1 IAEWELVIRNCLL
14 IQIIIGILGNFSLL
28 YRYTFLYFTGCRL
41 RPTDIILMHLF
52 VANSMVIL
60 SRGIPQTMVSFGWK
74 DFFNDIACKLF
85 AYTSKVGRGVSLA
98 ITCLLSFVQ
107 DITISPRN
115 TRAELKGKAPR
126 YIGPSILM
134 CWILQMLINIIFSM
148 FMISKQ
154 SNINI
159 TSRKD
164 LGHCSSVCHNKTRDS
179 LYAALLFV
187 PDVVGLGFMIWT
199 SASMVFILYRHKK
212 QVQHIHRNTVSSRSC
227 PESRATKSIL
237 LLVSTFVCFYTFST
251 IFQCC
256 LVLADKPSWW
266 LENTAAL
273 AAACFRTVS
282 PFVLM
287 SHDSSVSRTCF
298 AWIRRKGS

>member
-1 IAEWELVIRNCLL
+1 MNASNLAIGIAYLSQTIV
-14 IQIIIGILGNFSLL
+14 GILGNFSVL
-28 YRYTFLYFTGCRL
+28 YHYTFLYFTGYRL
-41 RPTDIILMHLF
+41 RPTDIILMHIF

-60 SRGIPQTMVSFGWK
+60 FRGIPQTMVSFGWK
-74 DFFNDIACKLF
+74 GFFNDFACKLF

-98 ITCLLSFVQ
+98 STCLLSFIQ
-107 DITISPRN
+107 AITISPRN
-115 TRAELKGKAPR
+115 TRWAELKGKAPK

-134 CWILQMLINIIFSM
+134 CWILQMLINIIFPM

-159 TSRKD
+159 TSRKY

-187 PDVVGLGFMIWT
+187 PDVVGLGFMIWA
-199 SASMVFILYRHKK
+199 SGSMVFILYRHKK
-212 QVQHIHRNTVSSRSC
+212 QVQHIHRNNISSRSS

-237 LLVSTFVCFYTFST
+237 LLVSTFVYFYTFST
-251 IFQCC
+251 IFHCYMT
-256 LVLADKPSWW
+256 LVDKPNWW
-266 LENTAAL
+266 LVNTSAL
-273 AAACFRTVS
+273 IHGCFPTVS

-287 SHDSSVSRTCF
+287 SHVSSASRLCF
-298 AWIRRKGS
+298 ALIR